1 MTQFKNLLLIL
12 FLSIQVLGAGS
23 YFKGPGLIEGFTTI
37 TSAAGTTTLTVA
49 SETKQIV
56 TGSTTQTIK
65 LPDATTLP
73 LGRKFLIINKS
84 SGTVTVNDNSSSLVA
99 TVLANTQVEVHLRA
113 AGSAAG
119 TWDALASSAASAWG
133 TITGTLSSQT
143 DLQTALDGKTDE
155 SLLTTKGDL
164 YAATASATLSR
175 LGVGSDGQVLTADSA
190 QATGLKW
197 AAAGGGTWGSITG
210 TLSSQTDL
218 QAALDLKAPLA
229 SPTFTGTIGTPLT
242 ASKLLATDASGNLTA
257 TAANSSQATYLDLT
271 SSAQTQLNGKLST
284 SNYSAKG
291 DIVAGVSSGVVAGVT
306 VGSNGKVLTA
316 DSNAT
321 AGVRWDNPKANKNYV
336 TNWNAEGGVTTGW
349 STYADAAGTSPVD
362 CTGGTP
368 NSTWAASASSAI
380 HDSNNF
386 LATLNTGATRQG
398 EGISY
403 AFTVDSGD
411 SPAMMSIRFYYKVA
425 GGTFAAGNDTDRT
438 SAGDSDFTVWIYDVT
453 NGTLIQPYTYRLY
466 SNSTSVAEP
475 FVSNFQT
482 NSNSTSYRLC
492 IHKGT
497 STSVSGTNI
506 TVRFDDFE
514 ISRSNIA
521 LNTPITNWVSYTP
534 TLNSITSVSSRT
546 AYWRRVGDSM
556 EVKGQ
561 VAYNGA
567 GAAGTFSVAIPSGYT
582 IDTAKLPAGTGDAN
596 NGGGALGELFWE
608 DAGTNY
614 RLASAVYST
623 STAVVFILDSAVTTL
638 DSSSFA
644 NGDGVSFKF
653 TLPITGWSS
662 STQVSDGYD
671 GRQIGAKVQRIT
683 TDQSIAN
690 ATETKVQFNSIMDDK
705 TGSFDAVTNYRYTAP
720 SFGDYEFDG
729 QLTMQGTAGTGS
741 AYVVLYK
748 NGAGLA
754 YQHNGKNGTGTNL
767 WSLPFK
773 FKAENVKASD
783 YFEIYVYQATGG
795 SLNLISNSSVGQ
807 ASVLNIKKLQAPTT
821 MSATEEVLFV
831 GKNSASTSIATTGT
845 YIPFTSQKDTHGAW
859 STDTFTCPIYG
870 DYEVIAGLHGSSASN
885 YFYAQVEKGGVNHSR
900 ILQNESRGDRL
911 ASGSTIVEN
920 CNAGTT
926 IKLNA
931 FSDTASQNLNSSA
944 VLNYIMIKRIK

>member
-218 QAALDLKAPLA
+218 QSALNLKAPLA

-291 DIVAGVSSGVVAGVT
+291 DLVAGVSSGVVAGVS
-306 VGSNGKVLTA
+306 VGSNGKVLVA

-321 AGVRWDNPKANKNYV
+321 AGLRWDNATPKKNYV

-362 CTGGTP
+362 CTGGSP

-398 EGISY
+398 EGVSY
-403 AFTVDSGD
+403 AFTTDSGD

-425 GGTFAAGNDTDRT
+425 GGTFTAGNDADRT
-438 SAGDSDFTVWIYDVT
+438 STGDSGFTVWIYDVT
-453 NGTLIQPYTYRLY
+453 NGTLIQPSTYRLY

-521 LNTPITNWVSYTP
+521 YGTPISDWQSYTP
-534 TLNSITSVSSRT
+534 TVSNLGTGSST
-546 AYWRRVGDSM
+546 TNVAKYRRVGDSM
-556 EVKGQ
+556 ETMVTFQKDGSGGS
-561 VAYNGA
+561 GA
-567 GAAGTFSVAIPSGYT
+567 SVVTWSFPSGLSADAT
-582 IDTAKLPAGTGDAN
+582 KLPFGSATAKADNIGSAWVVS
-596 NGGGALGELFWE
+596 GG
-608 DAGTNY
+608 NY
-614 RLASAVYST
+614 SVSDYEPLVNSATTFAISKPTT
-623 STAVVFILDSAVTTL
+623 STQLTGADIPASTYIIFRATV
-638 DSSSFA
+638 
-644 NGDGVSFKF
+644 
-653 TLPITGWSS
+653 PIQGWSS

-671 GRQIGAKVQRIT
+671 GRQIAASFSTNAGAIATSAT
-683 TDQSIAN
+683 TWTTVTFSTPDFDTTSSWN
-690 ATETKVQFNSIMDDK
+690 
-705 TGSFDAVTNYRYTAP
+705 GSNTYTAP
-720 SFGDYEFDG
+720 SSGVYELGISAG
-729 QLTMQGTAGTGS
+729 QNSAAANYFRTGYRINSGTDVVLGQAIGKTGGS
-741 AYVVLYK
+741 AYFFASRKVKL
-748 NGAGLA
+748 NAGDTIQFRA
-754 YQHNGKNGTGTNL
+754 FTEGTEGIAPTRTA
-767 WSLPFK
+767 F
-773 FKAENVKASD
+773 
-783 YFEIYVYQATGG
+783 
-795 SLNLISNSSVGQ
+795 
-807 ASVLNIKKLQAPTT
+807 IKKEANPQT
-821 MSATEEVLFV
+821 MSATEVVAASYRISADKTPSVSNPIDYDTKIFDTHNAVTTGSAWKFTAPVQGLYRV
-831 GKNSASTSIATTGT
+831 TTTNATSTTGGTLDLYVNGSQDRGMMSMVDTSVRSASATVSLLAGGYISINPDSASKTFTGT
-845 YIPFTSQKDTHGAW
+845 KNNTIYI
-859 STDTFTCPIYG
+859 
-870 DYEVIAGLHGSSASN
+870 E
-885 YFYAQVEKGGVNHSR
+885 
-900 ILQNESRGDRL
+900 
-911 ASGSTIVEN
+911 
-920 CNAGTT
+920 
-926 IKLNA
+926 
-931 FSDTASQNLNSSA
+931 
-944 VLNYIMIKRIK
+944 RIK

>member
-84 SGTVTVNDNSSSLVA
+84 SGTVTVNDDSSSLVA

-119 TWDALASSAASAWG
+119 TWDALASSAA
-133 TITGTLSSQT
+133 
-143 DLQTALDGKTDE
+143 
-155 SLLTTKGDL
+155 
-164 YAATASATLSR
+164 
-175 LGVGSDGQVLTADSA
+175 
-190 QATGLKW
+190 
-197 AAAGGGTWGSITG
+197 AGGGTWGSITG

-218 QAALDLKAPLA
+218 QSALNLKAPLA

-271 SSAQTQLNGKLST
+271 SSAQTQLNAKLST

-321 AGVRWDNPKANKNYV
+321 AGVRWDDPKVNKNYV
-336 TNWNAEGGVTTGW
+336 TNGNAEGGVSTGW
-349 STYADAAGTSPVD
+349 STYADAAGTQPVD

-368 NSTWAASASSAI
+368 NSTWAASSSSAI
-380 HDSNNF
+380 HGSNNF
-386 LATLNTGATRQG
+386 LATLNTGASRQG
-398 EGISY
+398 EGVSY
-403 AFTVDSGD
+403 AFTTDSGD

-425 GGTFAAGNDTDRT
+425 GGTFAAGNDADRT

-453 NGTLIQPYTYRLY
+453 NGTLIQPSTYRLY
-466 SNSTSVAEP
+466 SNSTTVSEP
-475 FVSNFQT
+475 FVANFQT

-497 STSVSGTNI
+497 PTSVSGTAI

-514 ISRSNIA
+514 ISRSSIA
-521 LNTPITNWVSYTP
+521 YGTPISDWVSYTP
-534 TLNSITSVSSRT
+534 TITVYSGSITNYT
-546 AYWRRVGDSM
+546 ATGMWRRVGDVSQIRNKITFSGASA
-556 EVKGQ
+556 VFNGIISTLPSGQ
-561 VAYNGA
+561 V
-567 GAAGTFSVAIPSGYT
+567 
-582 IDTAKLPAGTGDAN
+582 IDTTKSIGNHLGTGT
-596 NGGGALGELFWE
+596 AL
-608 DAGTNY
+608 DAGTAY
-614 RLASAVYST
+614 YDISVKGSGTTAVVPYVTSASGSYST
-623 STAVVFILDSAVTTL
+623 S
-638 DSSSFA
+638 A
-644 NGDGVSFKF
+644 NISNTVPFTFGASDIIDYEYSVS
-653 TLPITGWSS
+653 ITGWSS

-671 GRQIGAKVQRIT
+671 GRLIAARYYASTGASMGTLSSSFSDVTFNTKETDT
-683 TDQSIAN
+683 TNSFSG
-690 ATETKVQFNSIMDDK
+690 AT
-705 TGSFDAVTNYRYTAP
+705 YTIP
-720 SFGDYEFDG
+720 SSG
-729 QLTMQGTAGTGS
+729 
-741 AYVVLYK
+741 LYK
-748 NGAGLA
+748 FSGQIYTSGSSTADAAVQTKLLLNGS
-754 YQHNGKNGTGTNL
+754 TNL
-767 WSLPFK
+767 SETIASQSSITRAVGVVYNHGPF
-773 FKAENVKASD
+773 
-783 YFEIYVYQATGG
+783 
-795 SLNLISNSSVGQ
+795 NLRAGDTV
-807 ASVLNIKKLQAPTT
+807 KLQAASLLTSPTYVNGTTQNYIQIERIQSPQT

-870 DYEVIAGLHGSSASN
+870 DYEVIAGLHGSSATN

>member
-56 TGSTTQTIK
+56 TGSTTQTIQ

-84 SGTVTVNDNSSSLVA
+84 SGTVTVNDSTSSLVA
-99 TVLANTQVEVHLRA
+99 TVLANTQVEVHLRVNVP
-113 AGSAAG
+113 AAG

-143 DLQTALDGKTDE
+143 DLQTALDSKTDE

-218 QAALDLKAPLA
+218 QSALDLKAPLA

-242 ASKLLATDASGNLTA
+242 TSKLLATDASGNLTA

-291 DIVAGVSSGVVAGVT
+291 DLVAGVSSGVVAGVS
-306 VGSNGKVLTA
+306 VGSNGKVLVA
-316 DSNAT
+316 DSGAT
-321 AGVRWDNPKANKNYV
+321 AGLRWDNATPKKNYV

-349 STYADAAGTSPVD
+349 STYADAAGTQPVD

-398 EGISY
+398 EGVSY

-425 GGTFAAGNDTDRT
+425 GGTFAAGNDADRT
-438 SAGDSDFTVWIYDVT
+438 STGDSDFTVWIYDVT
-453 NGTLIQPYTYRLY
+453 NGIMIQPYTYRLY
-466 SNSTSVAEP
+466 SNSTGVAEP

-497 STSVSGTNI
+497 STSVSGTAI

-521 LNTPITNWVSYTP
+521 LNTPISDWVSYTP
-534 TLNSITSVSSRT
+534 AGTWSTNTT
-546 AYWRRVGDSM
+546 WTGFWRRVGQDM
-556 EVKGQ
+556 EVKFQ
-561 VAYNGA
+561 ASLSGA
-567 GAAGTFSVAIPSGYT
+567 PSGNFTANIPSGYT
-582 IDTAKLPAGTGDAN
+582 IDTTKLLSTGTQEEIGFGRINDSGTSVYHFSLRYNSTVSIIGINLGTSGTYLNEPSVVDATTPITFGSSDII
-596 NGGGALGELFWE
+596 NG
-608 DAGTNY
+608 Y
-614 RLASAVYST
+614 
-623 STAVVFILDSAVTTL
+623 
-638 DSSSFA
+638 
-644 NGDGVSFKF
+644 FKV
-653 TLPITGWSS
+653 PITGWSS
-662 STQVSDGYD
+662 STQVSDSYTARD
-671 GRQIGAKVQRIT
+671 IVAIYRI
-683 TDQSIAN
+683 SA
-690 ATETKVQFNSIMDDK
+690 DK
-705 TGSFDAVTNYRYTAP
+705 TPSASNPIDFDTKIQDTTASVTTGSGWRFTAP
-720 SFGDYEFDG
+720 KSSFYDVTVTAATSTTGGTLDLYVNGSQDRGLMSMADTSVRSASASIYLRAGDYISVNPD
-729 QLTMQGTAGTGS
+729 S
-741 AYVVLYK
+741 ASK
-748 NGAGLA
+748 TF
-754 YQHNGKNGTGTNL
+754 TGTKN
-767 WSLPFK
+767 
-773 FKAENVKASD
+773 NT
-783 YFEIYVYQATGG
+783 IYIR
-795 SLNLISNSSVGQ
+795 N
-807 ASVLNIKKLQAPTT
+807 KDAPTT
-821 MSATEEVLFV
+821 TSATEVV
-831 GKNSASTSIATTGT
+831 AARYTTAAGQSIPNTATDTIVDFGTKVYDTHNAVTTGASWK
-845 YIPFTSQKDTHGAW
+845 FTAPIQGFYKVC
-859 STDTFTCPIYG
+859 TFIHY
-870 DYEVIAGLHGSSASN
+870 SSANAWVAGNSV
-885 YFYAQVEKGGVNHSR
+885 YATIFKSTVAWATVDDFPVMASVTDAIPIKGCTTV
-900 ILQNESRGDRL
+900 QM
-911 ASGSTIVEN
+911 
-920 CNAGTT
+920 NAGEYVDFRTANTRTAGAAALTT
-926 IKLNA
+926 
-931 FSDTASQNLNSSA
+931 SG
-944 VLNYIMIKRIK
+944 VLNYIEIERIK